1 MLELQ
6 NIIAVLILVGAL
18 VYAATMLWKKTRSFS
33 AKTGCADDCGCSSKS
48 KTPKI
53 AH

>member
-6 NIIAVLILVGAL
+6 NIIAALILVGAF
-18 VYAATMLWKKTRSFS
+18 VYAATIIWKKTRAFS
-33 AKTGCADDCGCSSKS
+33 GKAGCVDDCGCSSKS
-48 KTPKI
+48 KSPKI

>member
-6 NIIAVLILVGAL
+6 NIIAVLILLGA
-18 VYAATMLWKKTRSFS
+18 VSYAATMIWKKTRAFS
-33 AKTGCADDCGCSSKS
+33 RKPGCADDCGCSTKS

>member
-1 MLELQ
+1 MFELQ
-6 NIIAVLILVGAL
+6 NIIALLILGAA
-18 VYAATMLWKKTRSFS
+18 VFYAGTVLWKKTRAFS
-33 AKTGCADDCGCSSKS
+33 VKGGCADDCGCSSKS

>member
-6 NIIAVLILVGAL
+6 NIIALLVLGAA
-18 VYAATMLWKKTRSFS
+18 VFYAGTMLWKKGRAFS
-33 AKTGCADDCGCSSKS
+33 AKSGCADDCGCSSKS